1 MYHLRAPCRCLGHHR
16 LSKEQAA
23 RARPVLPFPLWD
35 LEWTM
40 TSLTFLAA
48 LSSSWGPENS
58 FYVLDMK
65 PTWTAQ
71 PQNPNTGSSFYRF
84 GDNGLN
90 QAIEKERHL
99 ILRFH
104 FWALFSL
111 HFHLY
116 SLKSVLPR
124 NSSYHNYVAFPETLE
139 PSQPTPRPL
148 HATILTHSSCG
159 FFQDREDSK
168 HTLWGKMA
176 PGGDSR

>member
-1 MYHLRAPCRCLGHHR
+1 MDKTPAF
-16 LSKEQAA
+16 
-23 RARPVLPFPLWD
+23 PFPLWD
-35 LEWTM
+35 LELTM
-40 TSLTFLAA
+40 ILLWFLGP
-48 LSSSWGPENS
+48 LSFSMGLENS
-58 FYVLDMK
+58 FYPLGMK
-65 PTWTAQ
+65 PAWTTQAH
-71 PQNPNTGSSFYRF
+71 NPDIGSSCHQL
-84 GDNGLN
+84 GNNGFN
-90 QAIEKERHL
+90 QAIEKEGRL

-104 FWALFSL
+104 FWVSFPLY
-111 HFHLY
+111 FHLY

-176 PGGDSR
+176 LGGDSC